1 MKLLQYLLHIAAIFS
16 AAEAGIARRD
26 DPLAKGAPKSAYW
39 PVPPQPKGP
48 TKPVAPT
55 GPSAVNR
62 NASYDP
68 SDIKP
73 AKPIKVEA
81 KLKAAAAC
89 SGPLT
94 SNPTGFWMDQQDHT
108 GNARGYA
115 PFLGTFYNYKTYRN
129 VVKDYGA
136 KGDGTG
142 DQTAAI
148 QDALN
153 DDSQGGN
160 RYQGPLAAQ
169 PAHVFI
175 PGGTY
180 QLGSKLDLRKGTI
193 IMGDPNNPPVLK
205 AVAGFPG
212 EVLIDGYDA
221 ASAPETSFMTQLRN
235 VVVDTTAL
243 SPSQKITALR
253 WGVAQGCAL
262 GNVKINMPSSS
273 TGHTGIWLQAGSTIA
288 VTDVQI
294 TGGAIGIQNN
304 NQQVIFKNIYFKYC
318 TTAYVASGG
327 FNSLLQGVTFDTCG
341 VGIDATVSPPK
352 GHGDVILLDS
362 ESKNSG
368 NTVVFRDSSNDSGN
382 RNNQMVI
389 QNLKHDT
396 NNPIVVKS
404 NGQVVLAAQPTVTT
418 WVWGNASP
426 GQYQTGVTYSNSR
439 PASLLDTAGKFFL
452 KDAPTFAG
460 YAKDQIVNVKDAGFN
475 VKGDGRTDDS
485 AALNAILQQNAANCK
500 ITYFP
505 YGVYVVLSTLFI
517 PPGSR
522 IVGEAWPVISGAGD
536 RFRDANNPLP
546 VVKIG
551 NANDVGVAQISDMRF
566 TVAEPLAGAKIM
578 EWNMAGA
585 SNGDVGIWNS
595 ILNIGGMRDSTV
607 SVQCQSQNP
616 CQAAHTGMHLTSTS
630 SVYAQNVW
638 VWTADHD
645 EDQTSGN
652 LIISTGRGIL
662 VEATKAT
669 WLVGTGSEHHWLY
682 GYNFNNARN
691 VYAGLLQVES
701 PYMQGRGAVQVAP
714 APWTARNGDPDFSWC
729 DGGDGYCRS
738 SVGIN
743 VQNSQNINLYSS
755 STWAFFDGPWDG
767 NYGNQC
773 ANQDCQQNMNRVAGS
788 TSSLAWYGVN
798 TKAGKTMI
806 LDEKANPQT
815 VNNPGGWGGNLV
827 AYRQFA

>member
-1 MKLLQYLLHIAAIFS
+1 MKLLQYLLHIAAISS
-16 AAEAGIARRD
+16 AAEAAIARRA

-39 PVPPQPKGP
+39 PIPPQPKGP
-48 TKPVAPT
+48 TKPIAPT
-55 GPSAVNR
+55 GPAAINR
-62 NASYDP
+62 NASYNP

-73 AKPIKVEA
+73 AKPINVEA
-81 KLKAAAAC
+81 KFKAAAVC
-89 SGPLT
+89 SGPVT
-94 SNPTGFWMDQQDHT
+94 SNPTSFWMDQQDHT

-148 QDALN
+148 QNALN
-153 DDSQGGN
+153 DNSQGGN

-205 AVAGFPG
+205 AAPGFSA

-235 VVVDTTAL
+235 VVIDTTAL
-243 SPSQKITALR
+243 LPSQKITALR

-304 NQQVIFKNIYFKYC
+304 NQQVIFKNIYFKFC
-318 TTAYVASGG
+318 TTAYVAPGG

-341 VGIDATVSPPK
+341 VGIDVTQN
-352 GHGDVILLDS
+352 HGDVILLDS

-368 NTVVFRDSSNDSGN
+368 NTIVFRDSSNDSGN
-382 RNNQMVI
+382 RNNQIVI

-396 NNPIVVKS
+396 NNPIAVKS
-404 NGQVVLAAQPTVTT
+404 SGQVVLAAQSTVTT

-426 GQYQTGVTYSNSR
+426 GQYQTGVTYPNSR
-439 PASLLDTAGKFFL
+439 PQNLLDASGKFFM

-460 YAKDQIVNVKDAGFN
+460 YANDQIVNVKNAGFD

-485 AALNAILQQNAANCK
+485 AALNAILLQNAANCK

-536 RFRDANNPLP
+536 KFRDANTPVP

-578 EWNMAGA
+578 EWNMAGT

-595 ILNIGGMRDSTV
+595 IVNIGGMRDSTV
-607 SVQCQSQNP
+607 SAQCQSQNP

-630 SVYAQNVW
+630 SVYVQNVW

-682 GYNFNNARN
+682 GYNFNNAQN

-701 PYMQGRGAVQVAP
+701 PYMQGRGAIQVAP

-729 DGGDGYCRS
+729 AGGDGYCRS
-738 SVGIN
+738 SVGVN

-788 TSSLAWYGVN
+788 TSSLTWYGVN

-806 LDEKANPQT
+806 LDGKADPQT
-815 VNNPGGWGGNLV
+815 LNNPGGWGGSLV